1 MTGQRH
7 TAADRVI
14 LWVERTAAVM
24 LGLVTLLI
32 FVSAVGRYLFA
43 APLPDS
49 FDISRLTL
57 AIAVIWGFASLG
69 YRGSHI
75 KVDIL
80 AQAVSPALR
89 RWLDL
94 VAWAILLGF
103 TGLLVWKMGARVLS
117 QLSGGEVTMDLRLP
131 HWPFLAAILLGLIAA
146 LFTTTLRLWR
156 IWRFGE
162 GLEGHEAP
170 PEEDGSDTGHPK
182 VEKNE

>member
-1 MTGQRH
+1 MARQRH
-7 TAADRVI
+7 GSADRVI

-49 FDISRLTL
+49 FDLSRLTL

-80 AQAVSPALR
+80 AQAVGPALR
-89 RWLDL
+89 RWMDL
-94 VAWAILLGF
+94 AAWVILLGF
-103 TGLLVWKMGARVLS
+103 TGLLVWKLGGRVIS

-131 HWPFLAAILLGLIAA
+131 HWPFLAAILLGLVAA
-146 LFTTTLRLWR
+146 LFTTALRLWR

-162 GLEGHEAP
+162 GLDSHETPA
-170 PEEDGSDTGHPK
+170 EDARAEVD
-182 VEKNE
+182 KNE

>member
-1 MTGQRH
+1 MTRQRH
-7 TAADRVI
+7 GSADQVI

-75 KVDIL
+75 KVDLL
-80 AQAVSPALR
+80 AQAVGPALR
-89 RWLDL
+89 RWMDL
-94 VAWAILLGF
+94 AAWAILLGF
-103 TGLLVWKMGARVLS
+103 TGVLVWKMGARVLS
-117 QLSGGEVTMDLRLP
+117 QLGGGEVTMDLRIP

-156 IWRFGE
+156 IWRHGE
-162 GLEGHEAP
+162 GLEGHETP
-170 PEEDGSDTGHPK
+170 PEEDRAQDNRAKEG
-182 VEKNE
+182 KND